1 MAKLAPARSSV
12 DCGLARRATRLS
24 SSFPFPSRA
33 RQVARAKVP
42 DSPCAAAS
50 QRGGQPT
57 RRRAHAPRRPAPS
70 RGLPPARTQA
80 SACGCVSWP
89 SAPPRLARPSL
100 ARPTSARTPLRGPAL
115 RPLPPSRA
123 SGLPCPPRARS
134 SRLAHR
140 DSVPSCYKAHQLV
153 RAAAAT
159 QAPTASL
166 RPGVYAE
173 LAPTSAAASSEHLA
187 ALVFDE
193 VSSLFVLFLCPSL
206 SPSPFCDVTQRCAAG
221 PANVTGRRGRGPAQG
236 PSRTQP
242 WHSPCGSLV

>member
-1 MAKLAPARSSV
+1 MVAMAKLAPARSSV

-134 SRLAHR
+134 SPA
-140 DSVPSCYKAHQLV
+140 
-153 RAAAAT
+153 RAQRQRAQPLQGPPVGACC
-159 QAPTASL
+159 
-166 RPGVYAE
+166 R
-173 LAPTSAAASSEHLA
+173 
-187 ALVFDE
+187 
-193 VSSLFVLFLCPSL
+193 CNL
-206 SPSPFCDVTQRCAAG
+206 SPNSQ
-221 PANVTGRRGRGPAQG
+221 PAPRGLRRARPNVSCGLVGAPRRVG
-236 PSRTQP
+236 
-242 WHSPCGSLV
+242 L